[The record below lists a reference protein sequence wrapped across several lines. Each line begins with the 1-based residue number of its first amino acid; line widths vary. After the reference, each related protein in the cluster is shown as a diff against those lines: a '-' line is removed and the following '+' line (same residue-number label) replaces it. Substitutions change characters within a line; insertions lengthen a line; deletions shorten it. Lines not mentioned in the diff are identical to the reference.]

1 MRTCIKLFPNP
12 HEDQRESIPYIS
24 RTMCKLAIISK
35 DYGGLA
41 QMPTEPAFFWVRIQ
55 QETFARG
62 RPSSQSGCFV
72 VEPLSLVKDN
82 AIMRLLPGMFRTTA
96 TEGIVIIRP
105 TQTVNLPWIIPLN
118 LRKKLAK
125 EHSAHAVIV
134 DLTPLDE
141 TASLSPPVEQ
151 A

>member
-1 MRTCIKLFPNP
+1 MFPNP
-12 HEDQRESIPYIS
+12 HEEQRESIPYIS

-35 DYGGLA
+35 DYGGIA
-41 QMPTEPAFFWVRIQ
+41 QLPTDPAFFWVRIQ

-62 RPSSQSGCFV
+62 RPASQSGCFV
-72 VEPLSLVKDN
+72 VEPLSQVKDN
-82 AIMRLLPGMFRTTA
+82 AIMRLLPGMFRVTA

-141 TASLSPPVEQ
+141 TAPLSPPIEQ
-151 A
+151 

>member
-1 MRTCIKLFPNP
+1 MRTVLKMFPNP
-12 HEDQRESIPYIS
+12 HEEQREAIPYIS

-35 DYGGLA
+35 DYAGLA
-41 QMPTEPAFFWVRIQ
+41 SMPTEPAFFWVRIQ

-62 RPSSQSGCFV
+62 RPTSQSGCFV
-72 VEPLSLVKDN
+72 VEPVGLVKDN
-82 AIMRLLPGMFRTTA
+82 TIMRLLPGMFRATA

-125 EHSAHAVIV
+125 EHGAHAVIV

-141 TASLSPPVEQ
+141 PITLGPPIEQ
-151 A
+151 